1 MGLFEALPSAT
12 PNTRLHTHINYF
24 VMYQMEMTAR
34 TGFIG
39 ALE

>member
-12 PNTRLHTHINYF
+12 PNTRLHTHISYF
-24 VMYQMEMTAR
+24 IIYQMEMTSG
-34 TGFIG
+34 TCFMG